1 MSHIKLSI
9 CIPTYNFGESIGET
23 LSAVINQCHNRDD
36 VEIVVV
42 DGASTDNTAEIVRSY
57 QNRFS
62 SLAYHRLERKG
73 GIDNDL
79 ALTVELAR
87 GDYCWLLS
95 SDDVPVAGAI
105 SRMLC
110 EIELGCDIFLFSRT
124 VCDRDLRPLFDQLWL
139 GKNAEDRI
147 FTFASPRDFIDY
159 FFRSTSIGAL
169 FSYIS
174 SLMVKRDAWNAIIQ
188 DNAFIGSNY
197 AHVARLFSI
206 LLKGGTLKYIQEPLV
221 FCRGDNDSFSK
232 SGVVRRF
239 MIDIDGYLLLA
250 DMLFSDADVRFTL
263 LAVMQR
269 EHPWYVY
276 AELKS
281 RISDPVVWRE
291 FKRKLLAYGYS
302 PGQLAVVGVLGS
314 LPPVMSIARFFWF
327 TAKGLRTFTARIT
340 QNRQSSVPVTR
351 V

>member
-1 MSHIKLSI
+1 MIMSSIRLSI
-9 CIPTYNFGESIGET
+9 CIPTYNFGEFIGET

-42 DGASTDNTAEIVRSY
+42 DGASTDNTAEIVRSF

-62 SLAYHRLERKG
+62 SLAYHILERKG

-95 SDDVPVAGAI
+95 SDDVPSSGAI
-105 SRMLC
+105 SRMLR
-110 EIELGCDIFLFSRT
+110 ELELGYDIYLCSRT
-124 VCDRDLRPLFDQLWL
+124 VCDQDLRPLFDQQWL
-139 GKNAEDRI
+139 SGKVEDRI
-147 FTFASPRDFIDY
+147 FTFVGPRDLINY
-159 FFRSTSIGAL
+159 FSRAGSIGSL
-169 FSYIS
+169 FSYMS
-174 SLMVKRDAWNAIIQ
+174 SIVVKRATWKAVDQ
-188 DNAFIGSNY
+188 DSRIVGSNY

-206 LLKGGTLKYIQEPLV
+206 LRKGGMLKYIREPLV

-250 DMLFSDADVRFTL
+250 DMLFSDADVRRAF
-263 LAVMQR
+263 LAVMRR

-276 AELKS
+276 SELRS
-281 RISDPVVWRE
+281 RIIDPGAWRE
-291 FKRKLLAYGYS
+291 FKRKLLTYGYT

-314 LPPVMSIARFFWF
+314 LPPVMAIARLFWF
-327 TAKGLRTFTARIT
+327 ALKRLRTFAARIAWKL
-340 QNRQSSVPVTR
+340 
-351 V
+351 